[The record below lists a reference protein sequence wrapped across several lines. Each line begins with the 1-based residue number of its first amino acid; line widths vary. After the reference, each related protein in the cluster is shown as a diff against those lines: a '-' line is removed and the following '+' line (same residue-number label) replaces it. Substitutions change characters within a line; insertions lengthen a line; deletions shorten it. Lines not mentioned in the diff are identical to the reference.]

1 MGTEDMMEKSH
12 KGKQGQVTIRMSPR
26 KMVLVRQMWDTRPLT
41 MALVLLS
48 FYTILPWFNGESVI
62 LSMPSSRDLVSANDA
77 DISQHLQL
85 VVNKKSA
92 LRGAGSIFNMYAASK
107 VHSLPEEELELHA
120 FLPAPTLQIAED
132 PEHIWA
138 VPKEDSTAGNAKKDS
153 TSGKEAKKDS
163 TSGMKAKKDSTSGK
177 DVKKEAKESNKKSAT
192 EKEAK
197 KSGKADG
204 KKKVA

>member
-1 MGTEDMMEKSH
+1 MEKSH
-12 KGKQGQVTIRMSPR
+12 KGKQGHVTIRMSPR

-77 DISQHLQL
+77 DIYQHIQL
-85 VVNKKSA
+85 VVNKESA

-107 VHSLPEEELELHA
+107 VHSLSELELELHA
-120 FLPAPTLQIAED
+120 FLPAPTLKIAED

-138 VPKEDSTAGNAKKDS
+138 VPKEDSTAG
-153 TSGKEAKKDS
+153 
-163 TSGMKAKKDSTSGK
+163 KAKKDSTSGK
-177 DVKKEAKESNKKSAT
+177 DAKKEAKESNKKSAT

-197 KSGKADG
+197 KSGNADG
-204 KKKVA
+204 KKKKR